1 MFLWLSLT
9 LVGSKV
15 PQPLVEVELTFG
27 QTVTVNATC
36 LFMHPH
42 HNMATWH
49 WSFSVPGSQPSNFLG
64 TQLLS
69 IPKGRKAWTA
79 TLIKKGWTRQCLLLI
94 VDVSSLFGPFD
105 WTRLMFFDTHMH
117 RWYWV
122 TLDHIGSMFSGIYGK
137 LTSDWWP
144 GNYTIWPGKFIME
157 SLILWWYD
165 GICPGK
171 FPNLLANFLI
181 SWKLS

>member
-1 MFLWLSLT
+1 M
-9 LVGSKV
+9 
-15 PQPLVEVELTFG
+15 
-27 QTVTVNATC
+27 TVTDSGWLQGSTTSGWSGADLWSNGHGECHLLVHAPTSQHGNLALIFFGARKSTIQ
-36 LFMHPH
+36 LFGYP
-42 HNMATWH
+42 T
-49 WSFSVPGSQPSNFLG
+49 FVY
-64 TQLLS
+64 TQGQEGLNCYVD
-69 IPKGRKAWTA
+69 
-79 TLIKKGWTRQCLLLI
+79 KKGWTRQCLLLI

-105 WTRLMFFDTHMH
+105 WTRLMFFDTHMR